1 MKPRE
6 QCEQIINDLIAEGYK
21 FQISKHDLEKTIMLR
36 RGIDE
41 RTVTRWI
48 KALTTLEYIKQVNAY
63 VYQLNP
69 TMTPKLFEILKEKPQ
84 TKMM

>member
-6 QCEQIINDLIAEGYK
+6 LCEQIIEDLIKEGYK
-21 FQISKHDLEKTIMLR
+21 FQVSKSDLEKTIMLR

-41 RTVTRWI
+41 RTVARWI
-48 KALTTLEYIKQVNAY
+48 RALKTLEYITQVNAS

-69 TMTPKLFEILKEKPQ
+69 AMTPKLFEILKEKPQ